1 MMHLGAPEWIHA
13 VWLAPAVVLAG
24 VHAIGAQRRAR
35 RRYADDALIEAIMP
49 PQRVWIAG
57 VKIALKSIGMAGIV
71 VALLQPQWN
80 KREIPVTRR
89 GREVVFVVD
98 VSRSMLAQD
107 LAPNRLDRAKLW
119 IRDLTSELEGD
130 SVGLVAFAGAS
141 VVKCPL
147 TRDVGFFEL
156 ALGELSPESAPR
168 GGTMIGDAIRKAV
181 TQVFER
187 SPRERPEGA
196 GFRDL
201 VLITDGE
208 DQGSLPVAAAETA
221 AAAGVRI
228 IAIGIGSGASGAP
241 VPDPDRPGQYLTYQ
255 GEEVRSVLDSQTL
268 ADVARATPGGVYLNV
283 GTGNIALDEVYRD
296 LIRSAEQTTLETSS
310 ITEYQQMYWVFLM
323 IGLASLLAEPL
334 LEDQRRWKA

>member
-1 MMHLGAPEWIHA
+1 MIHLGAPDWIHA
-13 VWLAPAVVLAG
+13 VWLVPAAVLAG
-24 VHAIGAQRRAR
+24 AHTLGAQGRAR
-35 RRYADDALIEAIMP
+35 RRFADEAMLEAIMP
-49 PQRVWIAG
+49 PPRIWASG
-57 VKIALKSIGMAGIV
+57 VKIALLAVGMAGLVI
-71 VALLQPQWN
+71 ALTQPQWN

-119 IRDLTSELEGD
+119 IRDLTSVLDGD

-156 ALGELSPESAPR
+156 ALDELTPESAPR

-181 TQVFER
+181 TRVFEL
-187 SPRERPEGA
+187 SPKDAAEA
-196 GFRDL
+196 GSFRDL

-228 IAIGIGSGASGAP
+228 IAIGLGSDTRGTP
-241 VPDPDRPGQYLTYQ
+241 VPDPDRPGEFLTYEGQ
-255 GEEVRSVLDSQTL
+255 QVRSTLDSKTL
-268 ADVARATPGGVYLNV
+268 AEVAKATPGGVYLHV

-310 ITEYQQMYWVFLM
+310 VTEYQQMFWIFLA
-323 IGLASLLAEPL
+323 IGLACLFVEPM
-334 LEDQRRWKA
+334 LEDQRRWSA

>member
-1 MMHLGAPEWIHA
+1 MIHLGAPDWIHA
-13 VWLAPAVVLAG
+13 AWLVPAAVLAG
-24 VHAIGAQRRAR
+24 VHAIAARRRAR
-35 RRYADDALIEAIMP
+35 RRFADEDLLNSIMP
-49 PQRVWIAG
+49 APRVWVTG
-57 VKIALKSIGMAGIV
+57 VKVALTALGMAGIV

-80 KREIPVTRR
+80 KREIPVTRQ

-119 IRDLTSELEGD
+119 IRDLTSVLEGD

-141 VVKCPL
+141 VVTCPL

-156 ALGELSPESAPR
+156 ALEELTPEAAPR

-187 SPRERPEGA
+187 SPLDANDTGS
-196 GFRDL
+196 FRDL

-208 DQGSLPVAAAETA
+208 DQGSLPVAAAESA

-228 IAIGIGSGASGAP
+228 IAIGLGSDTQGTP
-241 VPDPDRPGQYLTYQ
+241 VPDPDRPGEFLTYA
-255 GEEVRSVLDSQTL
+255 GEQVRSVLDSKTL
-268 ADVARATPGGVYLNV
+268 ADVAKATPGGVYLNV
-283 GTGNIALDEVYRD
+283 GTGTIALDDVYRD
-296 LIRSAEQTTLETSS
+296 LIRSAKQTTLESS
-310 ITEYQQMYWVFLM
+310 SVTEYQQMFWIFLAV
-323 IGLASLLAEPL
+323 GLAGLFVEPL
-334 LEDQRRWKA
+334 LEDQRRWGA